1 MAPARPRATALLR
14 RQLDG
19 AVNGARKGDT
29 AELAGIDSRRQWCS
43 DTRGS
48 ALTWAERQRGERRP
62 ARREVT
68 AARPYRRRA
77 AASDWP
83 VGMAVRRPRH
93 RRGCRGGAGVSR
105 DTDMR
110 GRDSA
115 LMAWRAHG
123 CGRVAATR
131 RRRADERAQH
141 GEREAGRWDPA
152 IAIF

>member
-1 MAPARPRATALLR
+1 MAPARPRAIALLR

-19 AVNGARKGDT
+19 TVNGARKGDM
-29 AELAGIDSRRQWCS
+29 AELAGIDSRRQWRS

-48 ALTWAERQRGERRP
+48 AVTWAERQRGERRP

-93 RRGCRGGAGVSR
+93 RQGCRGGAGVSR

-115 LMAWRAHG
+115 LMAWR
-123 CGRVAATR
+123 VAATR
-131 RRRADERAQH
+131 RRHTDERAQR
-141 GEREAGRWDPA
+141 GEGEADRWDPA